1 MIKIITALGNP
12 SLNMELK
19 KYNEFE
25 VIGNDIQYKDG
36 ILEILELNNDI
47 NYLIISEMLDGVISF
62 DELINSIIKTN
73 RKIKIITVL
82 NEKNNEMEE
91 YLTRNRC
98 IWFYI

>member
-98 IWFYI
+98 I